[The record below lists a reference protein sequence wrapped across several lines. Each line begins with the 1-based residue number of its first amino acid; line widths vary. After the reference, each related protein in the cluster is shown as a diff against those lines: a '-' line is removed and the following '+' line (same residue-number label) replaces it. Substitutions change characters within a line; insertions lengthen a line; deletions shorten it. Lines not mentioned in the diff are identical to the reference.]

1 MSQEYSKDSSD
12 QASFHLAGIIPT
24 VGQPLD
30 FNFPWHDCMVPIAAD
45 FLAIE
50 RSVLECATAGCET
63 IWVVCSTKMQPL
75 LKHRLGESVQDPVW
89 ISRKHDL
96 FPSASRREI
105 PIYYVEFHPRDEGKR
120 DSLPWSILSGAKV
133 AKRVCEG
140 LSKWIIPDKYYV
152 SFPYAVYPSQHLKR
166 YRKEI
171 SSPGNFYVLT
181 DEGDSALDGKYVGF
195 AFDAKELGKLIKFFW
210 DKQTGKYDSSQPIE
224 DRKDGKYITKLLPM
238 EERYS
243 GRFFKVEDIFN
254 QLDNSENVFK
264 VGMEW
269 YYDISSWDN
278 LCNYLSFNNKL
289 KKPKLSFFPRKKWN
303 KIGEDVEQTTYNT
316 EEI

>member
-1 MSQEYSKDSSD
+1 MPQEYSKDNSD

-63 IWVVCSTKMQPL
+63 IWIVCSTEMQPL
-75 LKHRLGESVQDPVW
+75 LKYRLGESVQDPVW

-96 FPSASRREI
+96 FPSASKKEI
-105 PIYYVEFHPRDEGKR
+105 PIYYVEFHPKDENKR

-133 AKRVCEG
+133 AKRVCES

-152 SFPYAVYPSQHLKR
+152 SFPYSVYPSQHLKR

-181 DEGDSALDGKYVGF
+181 DMGNSVLDGEYAGF
-195 AFDAKELGKLIKFFW
+195 AFDARELGKLIKYFW
-210 DKQTGKYDSSQPIE
+210 DKQTGKYDPSQPIK
-224 DRKDGKYITKLLPM
+224 DRKDEKYITKLLPP
-238 EERYS
+238 EQRYS
-243 GRFFKVEDIFN
+243 GRFFKVQDIFN
-254 QLDNSENVFK
+254 QLDNSKNIFK

-269 YYDISSWDN
+269 YYDISNWDN
-278 LCNYLSFNNKL
+278 LCKYLGFDQKL
-289 KKPKLSFFPRKKWN
+289 KKPKLKFFSNKKWN
-303 KIGEDVEQTTYNT
+303 KVGEDIDQTIYNT

>member
-1 MSQEYSKDSSD
+1 MPQEYSKDSSD

-30 FNFPWHDCMVPIAAD
+30 FNFPWHACMVPIAAD

-224 DRKDGKYITKLLPM
+224 DRKDGKYITKLLRM

>member
-1 MSQEYSKDSSD
+1 MSQEYSKDNPD

-30 FNFPWHDCMVPIAAD
+30 FNFPWHDCMIPIAAG

-63 IWVVCSTKMQPL
+63 IWVVCSTEMQPL

-96 FPSASRREI
+96 FPSASKKEI
-105 PIYYVEFHPRDEGKR
+105 PIYYVEFHPKDESKR
-120 DSLPWSILSGAKV
+120 DCLSWSILSGAKV
-133 AKRVCEG
+133 AKKVCES

-171 SSPGNFYVLT
+171 SSPGNFYILT
-181 DEGDSALDGKYVGF
+181 DEGDSVLDGKYAGF
-195 AFDAKELGKLIKFFW
+195 AFDAQELGKLIKHFW
-210 DKQTGKYDSSQPIE
+210 DKQTGKYDSSQPIQ
-224 DRKDGKYITKLLPM
+224 DRKDGKFVTKLLPM
-238 EERYS
+238 EQRYS

-254 QLDNSENVFK
+254 QLDNSKNIFK
-264 VGMEW
+264 IGMEW

-278 LCNYLSFNNKL
+278 LCKYLGFDQKL
-289 KKPKLSFFPRKKWN
+289 KKPKLKFFSNKKWN
-303 KIGEDVEQTTYNT
+303 KIGEDIDQTIYNT